1 MKILFVASSP
11 SVVAQ
16 VDTALVGMPD
26 VEVERVPGP
35 KRALE
40 LLDEGH
46 AYDLVLADA
55 DTAPMGG
62 MHLSRE
68 IHARGQMGKDMP
80 PVVLL
85 IARDDDA
92 WLSNWSQAEAYVRK
106 PADPFDLAEVVQR
119 VAAGEPPPAL
129 PGVGGEPAPS
139 LLDIPTPAHQMVAA
153 EHDTGQGSEHGR

>member
-1 MKILFVASSP
+1 VKILFVASNP
-11 SVVAQ
+11 RVVEQ
-16 VDTALVGMPD
+16 LDTALLGMPE
-26 VEVERVPGP
+26 VEVDRVPGP

-40 LLDEGH
+40 LLDEGR
-46 AYDLVLADA
+46 AYDLVVADA

-68 IHARGQMGKDMP
+68 IHARGQMGRDMP

-85 IARDDDA
+85 VAREDDA

-129 PGVGGEPAPS
+129 PGVGGAPSPS
-139 LLDIPTPAHQMVAA
+139 LLDLPEPAAELVAA
-153 EHDTGQGSEHGR
+153 EPDPGQDGDRGR